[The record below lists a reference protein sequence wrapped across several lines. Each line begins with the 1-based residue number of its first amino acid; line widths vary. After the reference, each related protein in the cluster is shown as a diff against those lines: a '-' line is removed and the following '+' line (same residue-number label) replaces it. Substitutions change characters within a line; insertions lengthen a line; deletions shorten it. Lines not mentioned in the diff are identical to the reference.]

1 MCDWRARASVAA
13 LETETN
19 SLLIG
24 TECVLPTVGQL
35 EKFVT
40 REMEAEQWVLAS
52 LFKAAQKELIIERG
66 GRKIHIGAS
75 ASSCSNMGFA
85 GIWAGNARNQPRK
98 RWGSLINVPGGG
110 THLRIAKPPP
120 K

>member
-1 MCDWRARASVAA
+1 MTVPLSSHSQRVVCDWRARASVAA

-24 TECVLPTVGQL
+24 TERVLPTVGQL

-66 GRKIHIGAS
+66 G
-75 ASSCSNMGFA
+75 
-85 GIWAGNARNQPRK
+85 GNSYRGK
-98 RWGSLINVPGGG
+98 C
-110 THLRIAKPPP
+110 K
-120 K
+120 

>member
-1 MCDWRARASVAA
+1 MTVPLSSHSQRVVCHWRARASVAA

-24 TECVLPTVGQL
+24 TERVLPTVGQL

-52 LFKAAQKELIIERG
+52 LFKAAQKELIMELG
-66 GRKIHIGAS
+66 GEGFISGQVRVTAVTWAS
-75 ASSCSNMGFA
+75 LAFGVGMLEISLGRD
-85 GIWAGNARNQPRK
+85 GN
-98 RWGSLINVPGGG
+98 L
-110 THLRIAKPPP
+110 
-120 K
+120 